1 MAVAWGALGSGGRA
15 ACLWAMLAP
24 LYAVPVRAGDAVDPG
39 RQQFLTS
46 CGVCH
51 SADPGADARQ
61 GPNLFGVYGRKV
73 AAVADFKYSGVLKS
87 GDWIWNDATLDP
99 WITNSQEA
107 HPGTFMSYRQS
118 SPEKRK
124 LVIEYLKSLSAPK

>member
-1 MAVAWGALGSGGRA
+1 MRDLSKVFGHRRCAVAVCASL
-15 ACLWAMLAP
+15 LT
-24 LYAVPVRAGDAVDPG
+24 LYAVSARAEDAAAG
-39 RQQFLTS
+39 KQQFLTS

-51 SADPGADARQ
+51 SSDPAAGARQ

-73 AAVADFKYSGVLKS
+73 GSIAGFKYSNALQS
-87 GDWIWNDATLDP
+87 GDWVWSEATLDP

-107 HPGTFMSYRQS
+107 HPGTFMNYRQTN
-118 SPEKRK
+118 PEKRK

>member
-1 MAVAWGALGSGGRA
+1 MRVVLNALGRSGRA
-15 ACLWAMLAP
+15 ACLLATLTTP
-24 LYAVPVRAGDAVDPG
+24 IAAPVHAEDVDPAK
-39 RQQFLTS
+39 QQFLTS

-51 SADPGADARQ
+51 SVDPGAGARQ

-73 AAVADFKYSGVLKS
+73 GSVVDFKYSSALKS
-87 GDWIWNDATLDP
+87 GDWTWNEATLDP

-118 SPEKRK
+118 NPEKRK